1 MREKQALVSIV
12 IPAYKVE
19 KYMKRCLESILGQ
32 SYKNLQIIV
41 INDASPDKTGEI
53 CDQIASKDSRIEVIH
68 HSINQGV
75 SAARNSGIQVARGEY
90 IAFVDGDDF
99 IAYNLIEKCIANIHS
114 SDVVIFN
121 VSTVRKNEIIENHME
136 NSFFKNR
143 DTVYKAIIEDKI
155 PNYLCN
161 KFFKSS
167 FWNSIRL
174 VENTEFED
182 LMIMPLVFKNIQS
195 VVYLDEPLYFYN
207 CDNDN
212 SITNNINAKRKYG
225 LFYSFLTR
233 QSLAKEIGMDDFVQY
248 CRHRA
253 IRSAVGGI
261 GLNYAKDELTE
272 KQVLHML
279 EYLQKEEFSESRPDI
294 GIKYEILLYGALH
307 NRWISKI
314 YGKTMY
320 ILEKLKNSF

>member
-1 MREKQALVSIV
+1 M
-12 IPAYKVE
+12 
-19 KYMKRCLESILGQ
+19 
-32 SYKNLQIIV
+32 
-41 INDASPDKTGEI
+41 
-53 CDQIASKDSRIEVIH
+53 
-68 HSINQGV
+68 
-75 SAARNSGIQVARGEY
+75 
-90 IAFVDGDDF
+90 DGDDF
-99 IAYNLIEKCIANIHS
+99 IACDLIEKCMANIHS

-136 NSFFKNR
+136 HEFFRNR

-161 KFFKSS
+161 KFFKTSC
-167 FWNSIRL
+167 WNSIRL

-182 LMIMPLVFKNIQS
+182 LMIMPLVFKNIKS
-195 VVYLDEPLYFYN
+195 IVYLDEQLYFYN

-261 GLNYAKDELTE
+261 GLHYAKNELTE
-272 KQVLHML
+272 AQVLHML
-279 EYLQKEEFSESRPDI
+279 EYLQKEESSQSRPDI

-314 YGKTMY
+314 YGETMY
-320 ILEKLKNSF
+320 ILEKLKK

>member
-1 MREKQALVSIV
+1 M
-12 IPAYKVE
+12 
-19 KYMKRCLESILGQ
+19 
-32 SYKNLQIIV
+32 
-41 INDASPDKTGEI
+41 
-53 CDQIASKDSRIEVIH
+53 
-68 HSINQGV
+68 
-75 SAARNSGIQVARGEY
+75 
-90 IAFVDGDDF
+90 
-99 IAYNLIEKCIANIHS
+99 
-114 SDVVIFN
+114 
-121 VSTVRKNEIIENHME
+121 IIENHMQHG
-136 NSFFKNR
+136 FFRNR

-161 KFFKSS
+161 KFFKLSC
-167 FWNSIRL
+167 WNSIRL

-182 LMIMPLVFKNIQS
+182 LMIMPLVFKNVQS

-261 GLNYAKDELTE
+261 GLNCAKNELTE
-272 KQVLHML
+272 NQVLHML
-279 EYLQKEEFSESRPDI
+279 EYLKKEEFSESRPDI

-320 ILEKLKNSF
+320 ILEKLKK